1 MAITGW
7 FPGLIT
13 WLFNNSSDPG
23 MQNLRR
29 NMDQGLIL
37 AQELLDSKRQELKD
51 GMAKKDVMSLL
62 GLSLLRSP
70 LIAWS
75 LITFPRQLNLVILSA
90 RTGD

>member
-29 NMDQGLIL
+29 NKDQGRMV
-37 AQELLDSKRQELKD
+37 ARKLLDSKRQELKD
-51 GMAKKDVMSLL
+51 GMARKDIMSLL
-62 GLSLLRSP
+62 GMVLHSP
-70 LIAWS
+70 PLAWS
-75 LITFPRQLNLVILSA
+75 LIACPP
-90 RTGD
+90 